1 MIKLSFTG
9 IVGVVAQAAQAGTAP
24 TGVSIATTSSGNH
37 NNAFVSNVDTCSYTQ
52 GTFDGA
58 FDTDTN
64 SDSINDRVTVSVI
77 VDGYPAHF
85 EGCASSYNTEFGA
98 YLRATGATSFTWQLS
113 IVSQSLTGSSAALTG
128 TITTDQNARLDSD
141 GLGKELVISFGGG
154 RGGVTYPSA
163 GDEII
168 IGLAGT
174 ATNAV
179 GSTAANS
186 LSMVFD
192 FVNN

>member
-1 MIKLSFTG
+1 MSFIG
-9 IVGVVAQAAQAGTAP
+9 VVGVVAQAAQAGSAP

-37 NNAFVSNVDTCSYTQ
+37 NNAFVSNVNNCSFTE

-58 FDTDTN
+58 FTTDTN
-64 SDSINDRVTVSVI
+64 SDGVNDRVTVSVI

-128 TITTDQNARLDSD
+128 TITTDQNARLDSGSLNRD
-141 GLGKELVISFGGG
+141 LVISFGGG

-174 ATNAV
+174 ATNST

-192 FVNN
+192 FVNQ

>member
-9 IVGVVAQAAQAGTAP
+9 IVGVVAQAAQGGTAP
-24 TGVSIATTSSGNH
+24 TGVSIATSASGNH
-37 NNAFVSNVDTCSYTQ
+37 NNAFASHVDTCSYTE
-52 GTFDGA
+52 GTFSDA

-64 SDSINDRVTVSVI
+64 SDSINDRVTVGVI
-77 VDGYPAHF
+77 VDYYPAHF
-85 EGCASSYNTEFGA
+85 EGCAMSYNTEFGA

-154 RGGVTYPSA
+154 RGGITYPSA

-174 ATNAV
+174 ATNSV

-192 FVNN
+192 FQDA